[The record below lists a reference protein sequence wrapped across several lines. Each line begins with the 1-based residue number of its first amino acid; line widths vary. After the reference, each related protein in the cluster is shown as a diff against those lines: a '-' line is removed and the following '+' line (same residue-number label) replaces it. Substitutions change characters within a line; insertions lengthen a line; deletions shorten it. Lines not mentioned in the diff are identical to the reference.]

1 MMNTLLTI
9 DWDYFM
15 PYIHMMNTSYMENK
29 SNIENHWYRMYLE
42 NKYSGRDITKIMRT
56 ADFLNGFWD
65 KISDKFK
72 INKNIKLI
80 VSDSHKEAY
89 YVAKEF
95 ECGEVYN
102 IDAHTDLGY
111 GGMESLN
118 FELNCANW
126 LGKLLKEHSVYK
138 GDIVLSPYSMEEPED
153 FEEINHNFNIEYKS
167 IDNIEKSTEI
177 KAIHICRS
185 GAWTAPWLD
194 CEFQKFINEPS
205 LQCEIRD
212 LPNRV
217 WDIDSINLAKQIECT
232 LF

>member
-1 MMNTLLTI
+1 MNTLLTI

-15 PYIHMMNTSYMENK
+15 PYIHIMNTSYMENK
-29 SNIENHWYRMYLE
+29 SNIENHWYKMYLE
-42 NKYSGRDITKIMRT
+42 NKYLGRDITKTMGT
-56 ADFLNGFWD
+56 ADFLRGFWD
-65 KISDKFK
+65 KLSDKFK
-72 INKNIKLI
+72 FDYKTKLI

-89 YVAKEF
+89 YAAKEF
-95 ECGEVYN
+95 DCREVYN

-118 FELNCANW
+118 FEVNCANW
-126 LGKLLKEHSVYK
+126 LGKLFKDHVINK
-138 GDIVLSPYSMEEPED
+138 GDIILSPYSMEEPDD
-153 FEEINHNFNIEYKS
+153 FDEINHNFNIEYKG
-167 IDNIEKSTEI
+167 IDAIEESTEV

-194 CEFQKFINEPS
+194 CEFEEFIKEPG

-212 LPNRV
+212 MPERV
-217 WDIDSINLAKQIECT
+217 WDVDSIDLAKQIECT

>member
-1 MMNTLLTI
+1 MNTLLTI

-15 PYIHMMNTSYMENK
+15 PYINMMNTSYMENK
-29 SNIENHWYRMYLE
+29 SNIENHWYKMYLE
-42 NKYSGRDITKIMRT
+42 NKYCGRDITKTMRS

-65 KISDKFK
+65 KLSEKFK
-72 INKNIKLI
+72 FDENTKLI

-89 YVAKEF
+89 YAAKEF
-95 ECGEVYN
+95 DCNEVLN

-118 FELNCANW
+118 FEVNCANW
-126 LGKLLKEHSVYK
+126 LGKLLKDKVIDK
-138 GDIVLSPYSMEEPED
+138 GEIVLSPYSIEDPDD
-153 FEEINHNFNIEYKS
+153 FEEINNNFNIEYKD
-167 IDNIEKSTEI
+167 IDAIEENTEV

-194 CEFQKFINEPS
+194 CEFEEFIKEPG

-212 LPNRV
+212 MPKRV
-217 WDIDSINLAKQIECT
+217 WDVDSIDLAKQIECT